1 MKHVM
6 VRYRVKSDRVAEN
19 KEYILAVFSELA
31 RERPTGLEYASFE
44 LDDAS
49 FMHIASLA
57 SSENPLLA
65 LQSFQAFTARIRER
79 CEEPPVTTVLTRIG
93 AYPASEKR

>member
-19 KEYILAVFSELA
+19 QEYIRAVFSELE
-31 RERPTGLEYASFE
+31 RERPAGLEYASFT

-57 SSENPLLA
+57 SSDNPLLA
-65 LQSFQAFTARIRER
+65 LESFRSFTERIRER
-79 CEEPPVTTVLTRIG
+79 CEEPPVTTELARIG
-93 AYPASEKR
+93 AYR